1 MSMSTLPNGLV
12 TFGPDANCTLDT
24 CPLEASILRY
34 QPNIPAN
41 AVFVAVFGL
50 SMAIHTFQGIKMRT
64 WGFMSSMLAG
74 CTLEIIGYVGR
85 FIIHDNPFDFNG
97 FLMQIICITV
107 APVFFSAAIYV
118 LLSQVINFVDPSISR
133 FPPKYFYWIFIPSD
147 IISLILQAVGGA
159 LSCVASTHEDVK
171 TGEDISLAG
180 LIFQV
185 VTLIFFCALFADYV
199 FTASKSP
206 SRHRLNK
213 PMVTFLLFLFTSTI
227 FILTRCAYRIA
238 ELGQGYFSAL
248 FRDEG
253 LYIGLESCMM
263 CIAVLLLNTGHPGYA
278 FGQKQDIINEKTQDE
293 ESMR

>member
-12 TFGPDANCTLDT
+12 TFGPQANCTLDT
-24 CPLEASILRY
+24 CPIEASILRY

-41 AVFVAVFGL
+41 AVFIGVFGL
-50 SMAIHTFQGIKMRT
+50 SIVIHAFQGIKMRT
-64 WGFMSSMLAG
+64 WGFMASMMAG
-74 CTLEIIGYVGR
+74 CILEIIGYVGR

-118 LLSQVINFVDPSISR
+118 LLSQVINFVDPNISR

-159 LSCVASTHEDVK
+159 LSCVASTHEAVK
-171 TGEDISLAG
+171 TGEHISLAG

-185 VTLIFFCALFADYV
+185 VTLICFCALFADYV
-199 FTASKSP
+199 ITASKSP

-213 PMVTFLLFLFTSTI
+213 SMITFLIFLFLSTV
-227 FILTRCAYRIA
+227 FILIRCAYRIA

-263 CIAVLLLNTGHPGYA
+263 CVAVLLLNAGHPGYA
-278 FGQKQDIINEKTQDE
+278 FGNKQDIVEEKTQDE